1 MCCHCSHQKALSGI
15 VKLFLFLVPRRPERL
30 NQKWLVTLAI
40 QGFLGISREEY
51 VQEDKTELFH
61 IKNSIIGVTW
71 VSNPSSFS
79 SSHCLG
85 KRWTLSYLRDK
96 TLASQMDRNPFLLM
110 PTAIIIH
117 KDSGRKELGVD
128 LSLFWHM
135 AFWKE
140 TFQQKRFGTIDILA
154 YVPFVPMDVPA
165 LGHCT
170 EIS

>member
-1 MCCHCSHQKALSGI
+1 MAI
-15 VKLFLFLVPRRPERL
+15 
-30 NQKWLVTLAI
+30 TLAI

-61 IKNSIIGVTW
+61 FKNSIIVVTW

-117 KDSGRKELGVD
+117 KDSEVKEFRVD
-128 LSLFWHM
+128 RSLFRHM
-135 AFWKE
+135 AFRKE

-154 YVPFVPMDVPA
+154 YVLFVPRDVPA
-165 LGHCT
+165 HGHFVSVVT
-170 EIS
+170 WRHYGTGTSLHRGRNVLVLK